1 MVRVKISLWM
11 DNVIQFS
18 LIVLHVKKNEEKKNK
33 RRNLEIHFFF

>member
-18 LIVLHVKKNEEKKNK
+18 LIVLHVKKMKKK
-33 RRNLEIHFFF
+33 KTKDAI